1 MKIIKYSTALLL
13 LVFLLSNVHAQ
24 EMKKGYKESI
34 EMTADEK
41 GDVIVA
47 SSIKYN
53 AQTWDAV
60 KQMHMTDASVMKNML
75 KKAFPKYQL
84 SDFDI
89 KNDDMER
96 ATNAKFKLLGS
107 LKIDDNG
114 KWIAELDSKNP
125 DITKVSD
132 KQFLLVD
139 EESAQTLKINLPKSA
154 SNAKVE
160 KDNFGKAILTYTAP
174 ISGGG
179 PGNIIKYLGFL
190 VAAAGGFLFFK
201 NRKLNTVVISNGQ
214 QQKVDYH
221 QPKHIDKASI
231 VNEPMQ
237 QNLSV
242 KKDIY
247 GNRQ

>member
-1 MKIIKYSTALLL
+1 MKIIKYNTALLL
-13 LVFLLSNVHAQ
+13 MFFLISNVYAQ
-24 EMKKGYKESI
+24 EMKKGYKQNI

-96 ATNAKFKLLGS
+96 ATNARFKLLGS

-125 DITKVSD
+125 DITKISD
-132 KQFLLVD
+132 NQFLLVD

-179 PGNIIKYLGFL
+179 AGNIIKYLGFL

-201 NRKLNTVVISNGQ
+201 NRKLNTVIVSNQQ
-214 QQKVDYH
+214 QQKINY
-221 QPKHIDKASI
+221 QNTKHIDDTAI
-231 VNEPMQ
+231 GNEPMQ
-237 QNLSV
+237 QNLSA